1 MTSTLSIPDSHDR
14 GVSDLLAFTLTFSI
28 IITGIALVTLGG
40 LGAFDAIQQG
50 ATTDVAETS
59 MIGFAETT
67 DDHIQGDAP
76 RRTTSMKLQG
86 HGLSIRSS
94 TLNVTVDGRSTNIST
109 GAFIRETDSETDI
122 VYTSGAVYRVQQE
135 GLVVSR
141 KPSFRCTPDS
151 SSAYLSVLSL
161 DGQTD
166 FSSSSRVTIET
177 AVQNK
182 TLVSPQAGK
191 PPSATTVL
199 INVSETAYPDAW
211 HRLFEQELPNWSG
224 HSEPHTYQCTGISR
238 AVVHNTTVD
247 IRTVT

>member
-1 MTSTLSIPDSHDR
+1 MTTQLSSQNRHNR

-67 DDHIQGDAP
+67 DDHIQSGAP

-86 HGLSIRSS
+86 HGLSLQAS

-109 GAFIRETDSETDI
+109 GAFVRETDSGTDI

-141 KPSFRCTPDS
+141 KPSFRCAPDS
-151 SSAYLSVLSL
+151 GSVYLSVLSL

-166 FSSSSRVTIET
+166 FSSSGRLTIET
-177 AVQNK
+177 AIQNK

-191 PPSATTVL
+191 SPSATTVS

-211 HRLFEQELPNWSG
+211 HRLFEQELSDWSG
-224 HSEPHTYQCTGISR
+224 HSEPHTYQCTGINR

-247 IRTVT
+247 IRTIT

>member
-1 MTSTLSIPDSHDR
+1 MRSPLFSQSDDDR

-28 IITGIALVTLGG
+28 IITGIALVSLGG

-59 MIGFAETT
+59 MVGFAETT

-109 GAFIRETDSETDI
+109 GAFVRETDSGTDI

-141 KPSFRCTPDS
+141 KPSFRCSPD
-151 SSAYLSVLSL
+151 SAYLSALSL

-166 FSSSSRVTIET
+166 FSSSNRVTIET
-177 AVQNK
+177 ATQNK
-182 TLVSPQAGK
+182 TLISPQAGK
-191 PPSATTVL
+191 SPSATTVS

-211 HRLFEQELPNWSG
+211 HRLFEQELSNWSG
-224 HSEPHTYQCTGISR
+224 HSEPHTYQCTGINR

>member
-1 MTSTLSIPDSHDR
+1 MRADPFGRCSRDR
-14 GVSDLLAFTLTFSI
+14 GVSDLLAFTLTFST
-28 IITGIALVTLGG
+28 IITGIALVSLGG

-67 DDHIQGDAP
+67 DDHIRGDAP

-86 HGLSIRSS
+86 HGLSLRSS

-109 GAFIRETDSETDI
+109 GAFIRETDSGTDL
-122 VYTSGAVYRVQQE
+122 VYTSGAVYRVQRE

-141 KPSFRCTPDS
+141 KPTLRCGPD
-151 SSAYLSVLSL
+151 SAYLSVLSL
-161 DGQTD
+161 DGQTE
-166 FSSSSRVTIET
+166 FASSGRVTIET
-177 AVQNK
+177 STQNK
-182 TLVSPQAGK
+182 TLVSPRAGRS
-191 PPSATTVL
+191 PSATTVS

-211 HRLFEQELPNWSG
+211 HRLFEQELSDWLSHP
-224 HSEPHTYQCTGISR
+224 EPHTFQCTGISR

-247 IRTVT
+247 VRIIT

>member
-1 MTSTLSIPDSHDR
+1 MNTRPFGQRGHDR

-76 RRTTSMKLQG
+76 RRTTNMKLQG
-86 HGLSIRSS
+86 HGLSLRSS
-94 TLNVTVDGRSTNIST
+94 TLNVTVDGDSANIST
-109 GAFIRETDSETDI
+109 RAFVRETDTETAL
-122 VYTSGAVYRVQQE
+122 VYTSGAVYRVQGE

-141 KPSFRCTPDS
+141 KPSLRCGPD
-151 SSAYLSVLSL
+151 SAYLSVLSL

-166 FSSSSRVTIET
+166 FSSSGRVIIQTS
-177 AVQNK
+177 VQNK
-182 TLVSPQAGK
+182 SLISPRAGN
-191 PPSATTVL
+191 PPSASTVSV
-199 INVSETAYPDAW
+199 NVSETAYPDAW
-211 HRLFEQELPNWSG
+211 KRTFDRQLSNWSP
-224 HSEPHTYQCTGISR
+224 HPSESHTYQCTGINR
-238 AVVHNTTVD
+238 AIVHNTTVD
-247 IRTVT
+247 VQTIT

>member
-1 MTSTLSIPDSHDR
+1 MTPPLSSQNSHDR

-67 DDHIQGDAP
+67 DDHIQSGAP

-86 HGLSIRSS
+86 HGLSLQAS
-94 TLNVTVDGRSTNIST
+94 TLNVTVDGRSTNISI
-109 GAFIRETDSETDI
+109 GAFVRETDSGTDI

-141 KPSFRCTPDS
+141 KPSFRCAPGS
-151 SSAYLSVLSL
+151 GSVYLSVLSL

-166 FSSSSRVTIET
+166 FSSSGRITIET
-177 AVQNK
+177 AIQNK

-191 PPSATTVL
+191 SPSATTVS

-211 HRLFEQELPNWSG
+211 HRLFEQELSNWSG
-224 HSEPHTYQCTGISR
+224 HSEPHTYQCTGINR

-247 IRTVT
+247 IRTIA

>member
-1 MTSTLSIPDSHDR
+1 MTTPLSSQNSHDR

-67 DDHIQGDAP
+67 DDHIQSGAP

-86 HGLSIRSS
+86 HGLSLQAS
-94 TLNVTVDGRSTNIST
+94 TLNVTVDGRSTNISI
-109 GAFIRETDSETDI
+109 GAFVRETDSGADI

-141 KPSFRCTPDS
+141 KPSFRCAPDS
-151 SSAYLSVLSL
+151 GSVYLSVLSL

-166 FSSSSRVTIET
+166 FSSSGRLTIET
-177 AVQNK
+177 AIQNT

-191 PPSATTVL
+191 SPSATTVS

-211 HRLFEQELPNWSG
+211 HRLFEQELSDWSG
-224 HSEPHTYQCTGISR
+224 HSEPHTYQCTGINR

-247 IRTVT
+247 IRTIA

>member
-1 MTSTLSIPDSHDR
+1 MISPPSGQGGHNR

-67 DDHIQGDAP
+67 DDHIEGGAP

-94 TLNVTVDGRSTNIST
+94 TLNVTVDGRSTDIST
-109 GAFIRETDSETDI
+109 GAFIRETDSGTDI

-151 SSAYLSVLSL
+151 GSAYLSVLSL

-166 FSSSSRVTIET
+166 FSASSRVTIET
-177 AVQNK
+177 TVQNK

-191 PPSATTVL
+191 QPSATTVS

-211 HRLFEQELPNWSG
+211 HRLFEQELSNWSG

>member
-1 MTSTLSIPDSHDR
+1 MTTPLSSQNSHDR

-67 DDHIQGDAP
+67 DDHIQSGAP

-86 HGLSIRSS
+86 HGLSLQAS

-109 GAFIRETDSETDI
+109 GAFVRETDLGTDI

-141 KPSFRCTPDS
+141 KPSFRCAPDS
-151 SSAYLSVLSL
+151 GSVYLSVLSL

-166 FSSSSRVTIET
+166 FSSSGRLTIET
-177 AVQNK
+177 AIQNK

-191 PPSATTVL
+191 SPSATTVS

-211 HRLFEQELPNWSG
+211 HRLFEQELSDWSG
-224 HSEPHTYQCTGISR
+224 HSEPHTYQCTGINR

-247 IRTVT
+247 IRTIT

>member
-1 MTSTLSIPDSHDR
+1 MTTPLSSQNSHDR

-67 DDHIQGDAP
+67 DDHIQSGAP

-86 HGLSIRSS
+86 HGLSLQAS
-94 TLNVTVDGRSTNIST
+94 TLNVTVDGRSTNISI
-109 GAFIRETDSETDI
+109 GAFVRETDSGTDI

-141 KPSFRCTPDS
+141 KPSFRCAPDS
-151 SSAYLSVLSL
+151 GSVYLSVLSL

-166 FSSSSRVTIET
+166 FSSSGRLTIET
-177 AVQNK
+177 AIQNT

-191 PPSATTVL
+191 SPSATTVS

-211 HRLFEQELPNWSG
+211 HRLFEQELSDWSG
-224 HSEPHTYQCTGISR
+224 HSEPHTYQCTGINR

-247 IRTVT
+247 IRTIA

>member
-1 MTSTLSIPDSHDR
+1 MRATLFGRRSHDR

-28 IITGIALVTLGG
+28 IITGIALVSLGG

-59 MIGFAETT
+59 MVGFAETT
-67 DDHIQGDAP
+67 DDHIKGDAP

-86 HGLSIRSS
+86 HGLSLQSS

-109 GAFIRETDSETDI
+109 GALIRETDSGTGI
-122 VYTSGAVYRVQQE
+122 VYTSGAVYRVQRE

-141 KPSFRCTPDS
+141 KPSLRCSSDS
-151 SSAYLSVLSL
+151 VYLSVLSL

-166 FSSSSRVTIET
+166 FSSSGRVTIET
-177 AVQNK
+177 TLRNK
-182 TLVSPQAGK
+182 TLISPQAGHS
-191 PPSATTVL
+191 PSATTVS

-211 HRLFEQELPNWSG
+211 HRLFEQELSNWSS
-224 HSEPHTYQCTGISR
+224 HSELHTYQCTGISR

-247 IRTVT
+247 VRTIT

>member
-1 MTSTLSIPDSHDR
+1 MIAQLSNGHDR

-67 DDHIQGDAP
+67 DDHIQSEAP

-94 TLNVTVDGRSTNIST
+94 TLNVTVDGRSANIST
-109 GAFIRETDSETDI
+109 GAFIRETDSGTDI
-122 VYTSGAVYRVQQE
+122 VYTSGAVYRVQEE

-141 KPSFRCTPDS
+141 KPGFRCTPES
-151 SSAYLSVLSL
+151 GSVYLSVLSL

-166 FSSSSRVTIET
+166 FSSSSRITIET
-177 AVQNK
+177 TIQNR
-182 TLVSPQAGK
+182 TLVSPRAGK
-191 PPSATTVL
+191 SPSATTVSV
-199 INVSETAYPDAW
+199 NVSKTAYPDAW
-211 HRLFEQELPNWSG
+211 HRLFEEEPSHWSD
-224 HSEPHTYQCTGISR
+224 HSEPHTYQCTGINR
-238 AVVHNTTVD
+238 AVVHNTSVGV
-247 IRTVT
+247 RTVT

>member
-1 MTSTLSIPDSHDR
+1 MTSPLSSQSGHDR

-59 MIGFAETT
+59 MVGFAETT
-67 DDHIQGDAP
+67 GDHIQGDAP

-94 TLNVTVDGRSTNIST
+94 TLNVTVDGQSTNIST
-109 GAFIRETDSETDI
+109 GAFVRETDSGTDI

-141 KPSFRCTPDS
+141 KPRFRCSPGSDS
-151 SSAYLSVLSL
+151 VYISALSL

-166 FSSSSRVTIET
+166 FSSSNRVTIET
-177 AVQNK
+177 AIQNK
-182 TLVSPQAGK
+182 TLISPQAGK
-191 PPSATTVL
+191 SPSATTVS

-211 HRLFEQELPNWSG
+211 HRLFEQELSNWSG
-224 HSEPHTYQCTGISR
+224 HSEPHTYQCTGVSR

-247 IRTVT
+247 IRTIT